1 MSIVMLINFFSIVSE
16 SADKRKWLC
25 KRMESE
31 QAADCY
37 SASES
42 EAEQDNVCLSVS
54 FRNWYLFKQIEW
66 KRN

>member
-1 MSIVMLINFFSIVSE
+1 MSEQENLSLMSIVMLIKFFSIVSE

-37 SASES
+37 SALES

-54 FRNWYLFKQIEW
+54 FRN
-66 KRN
+66 

>member
-1 MSIVMLINFFSIVSE
+1 MLINFFSIVSE

-54 FRNWYLFKQIEW
+54 FRN
-66 KRN
+66 